1 MSQTNQPCSVCLKL
15 RIECDSLRL
24 RAERAELALAD
35 FEFDPEIR
43 VVERRISHL
52 VDLFVDAKEKDLGT
66 IKKKLIEEQTQ
77 LKALKYTK
85 KKLAQKIE
93 SLLKR
98 QRDALVI
105 LTDPEGNIDK
115 VIQLLDEGN
124 A

>member
-105 LTDPEGNIDK
+105 LTDPKGNIDK